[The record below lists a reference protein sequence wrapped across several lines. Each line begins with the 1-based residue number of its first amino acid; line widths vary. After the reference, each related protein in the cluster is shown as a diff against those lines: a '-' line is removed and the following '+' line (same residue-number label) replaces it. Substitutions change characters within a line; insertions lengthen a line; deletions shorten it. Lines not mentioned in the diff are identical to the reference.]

1 MAVSAPAMNV
11 SSIQEGHSTLY
22 VLRWPIGAQGEEDG
36 LLGLCMILMKREG
49 GVLLGLPS
57 GLVPLSDLQVASA
70 APLDAILGAHTVIAV
85 TGVIAGDP
93 GEVVEEELPV
103 LVVDAQLDVLD
114 GMALFDPALHGEAVV
129 LGFSEDV
136 AVLPD
141 AQLLLQAAVDW
152 IATLGEGR
160 LVYYSAEEA
169 ELPETPLAR
178 KAKSKAVPKEG
189 KAKAA
194 EKAKKSGPQLVAEHL
209 TQLSQIVPAMASQLS
224 HLQEEQK
231 RMFEAMQI
239 SSQQLPPRPSQAPI
253 SMPVHKF
260 AKLMASPPAAS
271 FAKMMGSPPRTK
283 VPPMPSRAVPPQ
295 APQLDGV
302 LGFQEQAEEEEVV
315 QGDPLA
321 LAVLEQSKALTSLVA
336 QMSQGGDPLLDAGQS
351 GAMGSTSS
359 KGAMG
364 REKLQQDLASRSGDF
379 LLSVLQN
386 AHRRLKPASKLPASL
401 PELASSDFSMVQY
414 LERFGG
420 YAATRE
426 LGTIQYALAFIIDCA
441 LREDI
446 KGVQEHAALLAVS
459 LEQASLDGGRWELAG
474 QLLLLE
480 EPAAH
485 LWSHRGN
492 SSQTGR
498 ARAFAPLCPQRW
510 ATVAIAYSKEIDY
523 IHNRRLELS
532 KKAQPSDPPLAPS
545 PRKKFPKA
553 KGGGEGGTP
562 Q

>member
-1 MAVSAPAMNV
+1 MESFLTGLVLKEPGSQVIGLDFVWLRGSANQGPQSLATCPIASTWYSGVKGTQFHFLSQRPLTTGSFWVTSDPIPSPTALQAVQRLR
-11 SSIQEGHSTLY
+11 SIQ
-22 VLRWPIGAQGEEDG
+22 
-36 LLGLCMILMKREG
+36 
-49 GVLLGLPS
+49 
-57 GLVPLSDLQVASA
+57 
-70 APLDAILGAHTVIAV
+70 
-85 TGVIAGDP
+85 
-93 GEVVEEELPV
+93 PV
-103 LVVDAQLDVLD
+103 
-114 GMALFDPALHGEAVV
+114 
-129 LGFSEDV
+129 
-136 AVLPD
+136 
-141 AQLLLQAAVDW
+141 
-152 IATLGEGR
+152 
-160 LVYYSAEEA
+160 
-169 ELPETPLAR
+169 AR

-271 FAKMMGSPPRTK
+271 FAKMMGSPRRTK

-351 GAMGSTSS
+351 GAMGSTSW

-474 QLLLLE
+474 QLLLLK